1 MLNFGSDLLKIPKF
15 DFLAFVPNFGHL
27 DSEKSCK
34 MFFFFCWKEAK
45 SQLKISTW
53 KIRQGAKSQFVNL
66 MKESVL
72 MVERKNEYPTSCLI
86 SKGVLGLESS
96 TLRESPSLWDSL
108 APWEAATTF
117 TNIFSLHALPQY
129 CQ

>member
-1 MLNFGSDLLKIPKF
+1 MKI
-15 DFLAFVPNFGHL
+15 VT
-27 DSEKSCK
+27 K
-34 MFFFFCWKEAK
+34 MFFLLKR
-45 SQLKISTW
+45 SKISVENRDLKNTT
-53 KIRQGAKSQFVNL
+53 GSKSQFVNL

-108 APWEAATTF
+108 AP
-117 TNIFSLHALPQY
+117 
-129 CQ
+129 